1 MNKTNPLQDIEINLN
16 LYNLYTILL
25 QYFEKLNKL
34 KHPKINLVTEIMDE
48 LIILRQKEI
57 DEKLL
62 KEEFNAI
69 HSKAF
74 TNLNEIYDYDKTVEE
89 LNGQLIIN
97 DKEQKELEEI
107 AVSD

>member
-1 MNKTNPLQDIEINLN
+1 MNKINPLADIEINLN

-34 KHPKINLVTEIMDE
+34 KHPKLNLVTEIMDE
-48 LIILRQKEI
+48 LILLRQKEI

-74 TNLNEIYDYDKTVEE
+74 SNLTEIYDYDKAVEE
-89 LNGQLIIN
+89 LNGQLII
-97 DKEQKELEEI
+97 DKEQKQLEDI